1 MKKMKGFRAF
11 IAMLLVAV
19 MVLPCVSTL
28 GDDMVHIYVN
38 NSATESWENGSPG
51 TPFTN
56 LPDSAVVNNG
66 ADNKPPTQV
75 FRETEADF
83 IAVHVWG
90 GDYTGPGIHAETYAN
105 GENNDAALV
114 FEHWGSDELNIYNT
128 ELEDETGKTAIQ
140 LSAEGTNGGHAQ
152 TDVIDITAG
161 TDGSDQVATGVNA
174 SATGNDGG
182 EADIVF
188 TGDVKASASGEY
200 EKVTA
205 TGMDLFATSN
215 DGGTATVYASGDV
228 EVEAGTAYS
237 GADCPV
243 LAVGVEAVSMAYGER
258 DKHGVPEDETKPI
271 AYTQVDNGKVTVSAS
286 SGLSVDGQN
295 AEAIGVIG
303 FSKYNGELELNEEV
317 YKPVTDISIEVLE
330 VESKGNGN
338 ATGVTVS
345 GSNSGKTE
353 TEVGTL
359 TVTASNNTN
368 EDAGKATGALVRAS
382 DFGET
387 ETNIGGMTVTVD
399 NSTYGEAVGLDADAQ
414 ASGRN
419 EADIGEIVVNGLNAS
434 GVKASAYRDGQND
447 IAVQGGISAT
457 ASDGESNG
465 IAVNAK
471 EESIIRTEVN
481 GDVAAVST
489 GDNGQAYGLK
499 ATEVDELSIVDVQV
513 DGRLS
518 GTTAA
523 IAADSENTSVE
534 NLNVTVWE
542 AAENSNGAVAVD
554 SSDNHDA
561 DFVKS
566 VESQINYI
574 IRVAESWKSVL
585 TAEAITGSGVEVFNE
600 GKKDEQTYLTAKEG
614 EEVSVSVSDLNLE
627 DDDCVDG
634 VYYYYDKDSEGTEN
648 TAGLVDKSENGVFKL
663 VMGAVFDH
671 VRGSM
676 LLGLKTH
683 KHQYTAV
690 VTKPTCTDDGY
701 TTHTCSVCGYSY
713 KDTPTKALGH
723 TEVIDKAVEPD
734 CTHTGLTE
742 GKHCSV
748 CDEVLVAQTVVNA
761 KGHTEV
767 TDKAVEPD
775 CTHTGLTEGKH
786 CSVCNEVLT
795 AQTVVDAKGHTEVT
809 DKAVAAD
816 CTHTGL
822 TEGKHCSVCNEV
834 LTEQTVVN
842 SKGHREA
849 APVKENEKAAR
860 VGVAGSYD
868 DVIYCKDCG
877 AELARRTV
885 TVPALP
891 DPEPEVEPLPQP
903 EPEPEPVP
911 VPVMNTAS
919 TLIEVFDT
927 GYRIKITFYSDRTFK
942 VHMENGAVENGTF
955 RNEIGRLVLYCGTG
969 AVIVDDD
976 CSFIYISLGN
986 PVVKYEFRISPH
998 DMQMLLDAAK

>member
-1 MKKMKGFRAF
+1 MKKMKGIRAF

-19 MVLPCVSTL
+19 MVLPCVSTR
-28 GDDMVHIYVN
+28 GDIYVN
-38 NSATESWENGSPG
+38 SSSTESLEDGSLSN
-51 TPFTN
+51 PFTN
-56 LPDSAVVNNG
+56 LPVSAVVNNG
-66 ADNKPPTQV
+66 ADNKPQTQV
-75 FRETEADF
+75 FDETEADY
-83 IAVHVWG
+83 IVVHVWG

-105 GENNDAALV
+105 GENNDATLE
-114 FEHWGSDELNIYNT
+114 FERWGPDELNIYKT
-128 ELEDETGKTAIQ
+128 ESEDETGKTAIQ
-140 LSAEGTNGGHAQ
+140 LSAEGTNGGHAE
-152 TDVIDITAG
+152 TVVIGITAG
-161 TDGSDQVATGVNA
+161 TEGSDQVVTGVNA

-182 EADIVF
+182 EAEIIF
-188 TGDVKASASGEY
+188 SGDVKASASGEY
-200 EKVTA
+200 GNVKA

-215 DGGTATVYASGDV
+215 DGGTAAVYASGDV
-228 EVEAGTAYS
+228 EVEAGTANS
-237 GADCPV
+237 GCTV
-243 LAVGVEAVSMAYGER
+243 LAVGVEAISMAYGER

-286 SGLSVDGQN
+286 SGLSAYGEN
-295 AEAIGVIG
+295 AEAIGVRG
-303 FSKYNGELELNEEV
+303 LSRYNGEPELNEEA

-345 GSNSGKTE
+345 GSDSGKTE

-359 TVTASNNTN
+359 TVTASNNTK

-382 DFGET
+382 DSGET

-434 GVKASAYRDGQND
+434 GVKASAYRDGQNN

-471 EESIIRTEVN
+471 KESIIRTEVN

-542 AAENSNGAVAVD
+542 AAENSDGAVAVD
-554 SSDNHDA
+554 SSDNHDT

-585 TAEAITGSGVEVFNE
+585 TAEAITGSGVAVFNE

-734 CTHTGLTE
+734 CTHTGLTAV
-742 GKHCSV
+742 KHCSV
-748 CDEVLVAQTVVNA
+748 CNEVLVAQTVVNA

-786 CSVCNEVLT
+786 CSVCNEVLV
-795 AQTVVDAKGHTEVT
+795 AQEVVKAKGHTEVV
-809 DKAVAAD
+809 DKAVAPD

-822 TEGKHCSVCNEV
+822 SEGKHCSVCGEV
-834 LTEQTVVN
+834 LVAQEVVKA
-842 SKGHREA
+842 KGHTPGDAVR
-849 APVKENEKAAR
+849 ENEKAAQPGQTGGYEK
-860 VGVAGSYD
+860 VV
-868 DVIYCKDCG
+868 YCTVCG
-877 AELARRTV
+877 AELNRTV
-885 TVPALP
+885 INIT
-891 DPEPEVEPLPQP
+891 PLPQP
-903 EPEPEPVP
+903 DPAPAPAP
-911 VPVMNTAS
+911 SNMIS
-919 TLIEVFDT
+919 
-927 GYRIKITFYSDRTFK
+927 RIKLVEAEDEGNQIRISFFSDNTFIAY
-942 VHMENGAVENGTF
+942 MEDGSEVKGTYKI
-955 RNEIGRLVLYCGTG
+955 ELGVLVLYYAEYTVRVIPEG
-969 AVIVDDD
+969 AF
-976 CSFIYISLGN
+976 SFIWPEHPDISYL
-986 PVVKYEFRISPH
+986 FTLSP
-998 DMQMLLDAAK
+998 DDLSKLIG